1 MYSCLSS
8 PYYILFTEPIKFEEC
23 PEIQNLVV
31 GQEGRI
37 KCRAVANPRPT
48 ISWEKDG
55 SSINSDRITINE
67 FGLTIPSVSKEDG
80 GTYSLEAFVKETG
93 SNLVQ
98 KIDVNVLSKWL
109 FYFVPLALLE

>member
-1 MYSCLSS
+1 MNLSPSKLATLIISCLIFFFCFS
-8 PYYILFTEPIKFEEC
+8 EPIKFEEC

-37 KCRAVANPRPT
+37 KCQAVANPRPT

-55 SSINSDRITINE
+55 SPINSDRITINE
-67 FGLTIPSVSKEDG
+67 FGLTIPSVSKEDE

-93 SNLVQ
+93 SNLLQ
-98 KIDVNVLSKWL
+98 KIDVNVLS
-109 FYFVPLALLE
+109 E